1 MSVSLVIGWD
11 FRKNLRYPS
20 PNFTLRKVLTMQ
32 LTNMAEKLG
41 ALLKESEQNV
51 AVAESSSG
59 GLVSAALLSIPGA
72 SAYFAGGGVI
82 YTRDARREFLE
93 LPEDV
98 VTMRASTEEYA
109 MIVARAVREKMTTT
123 WGLSE
128 TGASGPTGNRYGDDA
143 GHVCIAVS
151 GPIEKTL
158 TLETGSADREKNM
171 WAFANAALGL
181 LEEAIGESTKQ

>member
-1 MSVSLVIGWD
+1 M
-11 FRKNLRYPS
+11 
-20 PNFTLRKVLTMQ
+20 TQ
-32 LTNMAEKLG
+32 LTELAKDIG
-41 ALLKESEQNV
+41 ALLKKSEHTV
-51 AVAESSSG
+51 AIAESSSG
-59 GLVSAALLSIPGA
+59 GLISASLLSIPGA

-82 YTRDARREFLE
+82 YTREARREFLN

-109 MIVARAVREKMTTT
+109 MIVAKAVKDKMSTT

-151 GPIEKTL
+151 GPIEKSM
-158 TLETGSADREKNM
+158 TLETGSDNREENM
-171 WAFANAALGL
+171 WAFTKAALGL
-181 LEEAIGESTKQ
+181 LEEAVRDSS

>member
-1 MSVSLVIGWD
+1 
-11 FRKNLRYPS
+11 
-20 PNFTLRKVLTMQ
+20 MQ

-98 VTMRASTEEYA
+98 DLP
-109 MIVARAVREKMTTT
+109 VRIFVI
-123 WGLSE
+123 WL
-128 TGASGPTGNRYGDDA
+128 
-143 GHVCIAVS
+143 V
-151 GPIEKTL
+151 L
-158 TLETGSADREKNM
+158 LM
-171 WAFANAALGL
+171 WKRDSDNAASSGS
-181 LEEAIGESTKQ
+181 G